1 MCLSWVESNLA
12 RMKELTVRI
21 VVTGSLAYDYIMDFP
36 GNFKDH
42 VLPDKAHMLTVS
54 FLVDSMR
61 RMRGG
66 VAGNIAYSLA
76 LLGERPLVLASA
88 GEDFGEYREW
98 MERRGI
104 DASGIVEI
112 EDEFTASAFINTDKA
127 NNQIVAFYPGAMAQ
141 AKNLSLLDLG
151 LGADDLVVISPT
163 DPEAMSRYADECR
176 QLEVPFLFDPGKQT
190 PRLEGDDI
198 LTGMTGASTLIG
210 NDYEFAMMAQKT
222 SRTEEELISATP
234 LTVVTRGEQGSTIY
248 TAEADG
254 EEVEIPIAPVTDV
267 VDPTGAGDAYI
278 AGLVFGL
285 ARRFPLPVVGRI
297 AALTAAYAVEQR
309 GCQEH
314 HFTPAEFAER
324 YVSVFGPSPEVESLA
339 EPVKR

>member
-1 MCLSWVESNLA
+1 
-12 RMKELTVRI
+12 MKEFTVRI

-112 EDEFTASAFINTDKA
+112 EDEFTASAFINRRIT
-127 NNQIVAFYPGAMAQ
+127 
-141 AKNLSLLDLG
+141 
-151 LGADDLVVISPT
+151 
-163 DPEAMSRYADECR
+163 
-176 QLEVPFLFDPGKQT
+176 
-190 PRLEGDDI
+190 RLWP
-198 LTGMTGASTLIG
+198 S
-210 NDYEFAMMAQKT
+210 
-222 SRTEEELISATP
+222 
-234 LTVVTRGEQGSTIY
+234 
-248 TAEADG
+248 
-254 EEVEIPIAPVTDV
+254 
-267 VDPTGAGDAYI
+267 
-278 AGLVFGL
+278 
-285 ARRFPLPVVGRI
+285 
-297 AALTAAYAVEQR
+297 
-309 GCQEH
+309 
-314 HFTPAEFAER
+314 TPAR
-324 YVSVFGPSPEVESLA
+324 WRRPKTYRSWIWGW
-339 EPVKR
+339 EPTTW

>member
-1 MCLSWVESNLA
+1 M
-12 RMKELTVRI
+12 RI

-36 GNFKDH
+36 GHFKDH
-42 VLPDKAHMLTVS
+42 ILPDKAHMLTVS

-76 LLGERPLVLASA
+76 LLGERPLVVASA
-88 GEDFGEYREW
+88 GQDFGEYREW
-98 MERRGI
+98 MERQGI
-104 DASGIVEI
+104 DTSGIVEI
-112 EDEFTASAFINTDKA
+112 EDDFTASCFINTDKS
-127 NNQIVAFYPGAMAQ
+127 NNQIVAFYTGAMAQ

-151 LGADDLVVISPT
+151 LTADDLVVISPT

-176 QLEVPFLFDPGKQT
+176 QLGVPFLFDPGKQT
-190 PRLEGDDI
+190 PRLEGGQI
-198 LTGMTGASTLIG
+198 LAGMTGASVLIG
-210 NDYEFAMMAQKT
+210 NDYEFAMLAQKT
-222 SRTEEELISATP
+222 GRTEEELISAAP

-248 TAEADG
+248 AETDG
-254 EEVEIPIAPVTDV
+254 QEVEIPIAPVTDV

-285 ARRFPLPVVGRI
+285 ARRFPLEVVGRI
-297 AALTAAYAVEQR
+297 AALTAAYAIEQR

-314 HFTPAEFAER
+314 HYTPAEFAER
-324 YVSVFGPSPEVESLA
+324 YRSAFGPSPEIEALA

>member
-12 RMKELTVRI
+12 RMKEFTVRI

-76 LLGERPLVLASA
+76 LLGERPLVVASA
-88 GEDFGEYREW
+88 GEDFGEYREL
-98 MERRGI
+98 MECQGI

-141 AKNLSLLDLG
+141 AKNLSLLELG
-151 LGADDLVVISPT
+151 LSAEDLVVISPT
-163 DPEAMSRYADECR
+163 DPEAMSRYANECR
-176 QLEVPFLFDPGKQT
+176 QLGVPFLFDPGKQT

-198 LTGMTGASTLIG
+198 LSGMTGASMLIG
-210 NDYEFAMMAQKT
+210 NDYEFAMMARKT
-222 SRTEEELISATP
+222 GWTEEDLISATP

-248 TAEADG
+248 TAGTDG
-254 EEVEIPIAPVTDV
+254 EEVEIPIAPVTGV

-285 ARRFPLPVVGRI
+285 ARRFPLPIVGRV

-324 YVSVFGPSPEVESLA
+324 YVSVFGPTPEVESLA
-339 EPVKR
+339 EPVKS

>member
-1 MCLSWVESNLA
+1 MILLLCLSWVESNLA
-12 RMKELTVRI
+12 RSKENPVRI

-76 LLGERPLVLASA
+76 LLGERPLVVASA

-98 MERRGI
+98 MERQGI

-112 EDEFTASAFINTDKA
+112 EDEFTASCFITTDKA
-127 NNQIVAFYPGAMAQ
+127 DNQIVAFYAGAMAQ
-141 AKNLSLLDLG
+141 AKNLSLLELG

-163 DPEAMSRYADECR
+163 DPEAMSRYANECR
-176 QLEVPFLFDPGKQT
+176 QLGVPFLFDPGKQT

-198 LTGMTGASTLIG
+198 LTGMTGASMLIG
-210 NDYEFAMMAQKT
+210 ND
-222 SRTEEELISATP
+222 EELISATP
-234 LTVVTRGEQGSTIY
+234 LTVVTQGEQGSTIY
-248 TAEADG
+248 AAGTDG
-254 EEVEIPIAPVTDV
+254 EEVEIPIAPVTDM
-267 VDPTGAGDAYI
+267 VDPTGAGD
-278 AGLVFGL
+278 
-285 ARRFPLPVVGRI
+285 
-297 AALTAAYAVEQR
+297 
-309 GCQEH
+309 
-314 HFTPAEFAER
+314 
-324 YVSVFGPSPEVESLA
+324 
-339 EPVKR
+339 

>member
-1 MCLSWVESNLA
+1 M
-12 RMKELTVRI
+12 RI

-76 LLGERPLVLASA
+76 LLGERPLVVASA

-98 MERRGI
+98 MERQGI

-198 LTGMTGASTLIG
+198 LTGMTGASMLIG

-324 YVSVFGPSPEVESLA
+324 YASVFGPSPEVESLA

>member
-1 MCLSWVESNLA
+1 MCFSWVESNLA
-12 RMKELTVRI
+12 RMKEFTVRI

-76 LLGERPLVLASA
+76 LLGERPLVVASA

-98 MERRGI
+98 MERQGI

-198 LTGMTGASTLIG
+198 LAGMTGASMLIG

-248 TAEADG
+248 TADADG